1 MDISE
6 NMIAAYNAR
15 FGSDGSGDGDDK
27 KLTARAVRGNLL
39 VEDENTMPASLDEV
53 EMQDFDLAI
62 IGLGFHHFSNLE
74 LCVERL
80 KQRLRVG
87 GVFVIV
93 DLVSHSGHGGP
104 EGVKHIV
111 AHNGFSE
118 EQVRELFGKCG
129 LMDFGFMAMSEE
141 VLMHGTTPMRVF
153 VARGVK
159 GQ

>member
-15 FGSDGSGDGDDK
+15 FGSDGSGEGDDR
-27 KLTARAVRGNLL
+27 KLHARAALGNLL
-39 VEDENTMPASLDEV
+39 AEDENDIPASLGEK

-74 LCVERL
+74 LCVKRLMQRL
-80 KQRLRVG
+80 KNG
-87 GVFVIV
+87 GVFAIV
-93 DLVSHSGHGGP
+93 DLVSHGGHDGH

-118 EQVRELFGKCG
+118 EQVRELFGRCG
-129 LMDFGFMAMSEE
+129 LKDVGFRPMPEK

-153 VARGVK
+153 VAKGVK
-159 GQ
+159 GA

>member
-6 NMIAAYNAR
+6 NMIAAYNSR
-15 FGSDGSGDGDDK
+15 FGPDGCGEGDDR
-27 KLTARAVRGNLL
+27 KLTAKAVLGNLL
-39 VEDENTMPASLDEV
+39 AENEKSMPAMLGDQ
-53 EMQDFDLAI
+53 EMQGFDLAI

-87 GVFVIV
+87 GVFAIV
-93 DLVSHSGHGGP
+93 DLVAHSGHDGH
-104 EGVKHIV
+104 EGVEHIV

-118 EQVRELFGKCG
+118 EQVRELFGRCG
-129 LMDFGFMAMSEE
+129 LQDVGFREMPEQ

-153 VARGVK
+153 VAKGVK
-159 GQ
+159 GA